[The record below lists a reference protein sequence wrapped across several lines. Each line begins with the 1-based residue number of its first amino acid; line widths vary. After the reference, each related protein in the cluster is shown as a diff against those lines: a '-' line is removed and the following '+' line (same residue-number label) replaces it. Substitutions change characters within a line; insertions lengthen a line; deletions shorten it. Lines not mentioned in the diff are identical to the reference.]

1 MRRKSTAF
9 FALFLALCFVLPT
22 AAQAAAEPAAV
33 QSELQAAELLAGA
46 AESGKR
52 SVSFSVPSGFDY
64 NLLYEYARMMYPD
77 YFGISWRIRGQVAT
91 VTMQLRTEAEHFQAR
106 SAAKEIVAALIG
118 PDMSEYQMLNAI
130 ENYLAQNCEYDYD
143 AARNQQTAA
152 PSAFSAYGALVLR
165 KAVCDGYSAA
175 FSMLCR
181 EAGIPCIYVGSNAL
195 NHSWNAVFHNGGVY
209 FVDAT
214 YDDTG
219 AAAVKTYF
227 LKTRAEMTALKKGWD
242 TASADA
248 VTSYLWGKDFVYA
261 RQLQRLGLFL
271 GTGSGF
277 ELGRSPRRDEAAV
290 MLTRYLGA
298 ESVAQ
303 TMGEQTLCFTD
314 VGDYYRP
321 YVAYLYADGLT
332 RGTSETT
339 YSPAN
344 AATAAQ
350 YMTFLLRALGYSE
363 QNGDFAYASALAD
376 AVRLGVIT
384 QAEAGALVKSP
395 FDRGAMARV
404 SYRML
409 SAQTVRGM
417 RLCDELVQSGA
428 IKAKKLGEV
437 LK

>member
-1 MRRKSTAF
+1 MRRRSTAF
-9 FALFLALCFVLPT
+9 FAFLLVLCFVLPT
-22 AAQAAAEPAAV
+22 ATQATAEPVAV
-33 QSELQAAELLAGA
+33 QGELQAAELLAGA
-46 AESGKR
+46 AQGGKL
-52 SVSFSVPSGFDY
+52 SVSFTVPSGFDY
-64 NLLYEYARMMYPD
+64 NVMYEYARMMYPD
-77 YFGISWRIRGQVAT
+77 YFGISWRVRGQVAT
-91 VTMQLRTEAEHFQAR
+91 VTMQLRTEAEHLQAR
-106 SAAKEIVAALIG
+106 SAAKEIVATLLQ

-130 ENYLAQNCEYDYD
+130 ENYLAENCEYDYD

-175 FSMLCR
+175 FAMLCR
-181 EAGIPCIYVGSNAL
+181 EAGIPCIYIGSDAL

-214 YDDTG
+214 YDDVGST
-219 AAAVKTYF
+219 AVKTYF
-227 LKTRAEMTALKKGWD
+227 LKSRTEMMALKKGWG

-248 VTSYLWGKDFVYA
+248 VTEYLWGNDFVYA

-277 ELGRSPRRDEAAV
+277 ELGRAPRRDEAAV

-314 VGDYYRP
+314 VSDYYRP

-344 AATAAQ
+344 QATAVQ

-363 QNGDFAYASALAD
+363 QNGDFSYTTALTD

-384 QAEAGALVKSP
+384 QAEADALRKSP

-409 SAQTVRGM
+409 SAQTARGM
-417 RLCDELVQSGA
+417 RLCDELVQAGA